1 MQKVNPKDFTPE
13 QFLNLR
19 GKLLY
24 AVFACRPDLALYAA
38 QLLQRKTGEAASSD
52 VRKVSCTVADIKENV
67 PITVPQLYKE
77 SLTAVGYSDAG
88 LANNA
93 DLMS

>member
-38 QLLQRKTGEAASSD
+38 QLSQRKTGEAASSD
-52 VRKVSCTVADIKENV
+52 ADIKENV

-88 LANNA
+88 LANNV